1 MSDLADKTGSFCK
14 LSGLVT
20 EAGEGWTKDD
30 LKPFTDHILEVFGPQ
45 RVMWG
50 SDWPVCR
57 LQSEYDAVYWPGF
70 ISQTNQPLLDKPT
83 RLSVHFQCIFTL
95 GERLVLL

>member
-57 LQSEYDAVYWPGF
+57 LQSEYDDWLA
-70 ISQTNQPLLDKPT
+70 
-83 RLSVHFQCIFTL
+83 LSDVLTEHLTEDERRDIFGRTAACFY
-95 GERLVLL
+95 RIT